1 MCVCVHARAHLCVWI
16 TAGEIKETELSW
28 LSWTLIITIW
38 ADINE
43 YVLNPRNVEENQC
56 LQKNLIKQTPP
67 SPWNDAKVET
77 PVLWPPHAKSWLTG
91 KDSDAGRDW
100 GQEEKG
106 TTEDEMLDGIT
117 DSMDVSLS
125 ELQEL
130 VMDRE
135 AWRAAIHGVAKS
147 GTRLSNWTEL
157 NPIRRFTFFG
167 VESSLN
173 KSETEGFSLPIG

>member
-1 MCVCVHARAHLCVWI
+1 MLKLKLQYFGHLMR
-16 TAGEIKETELSW
+16 SW
-28 LSWTLIITIW
+28 LI
-38 ADINE
+38 
-43 YVLNPRNVEENQC
+43 
-56 LQKNLIKQTPP
+56 
-67 SPWNDAKVET
+67 
-77 PVLWPPHAKSWLTG
+77 G

-157 NPIRRFTFFG
+157 NPP
-167 VESSLN
+167 LD
-173 KSETEGFSLPIG
+173 